1 MATMKKTSS
10 ILKVLSQMYPNAKA
24 ELNFQ
29 NDYELI
35 IAVVLSAQCTD
46 KKVNQVTPL
55 LFKNYPNFK
64 ALSKAKIGDIETI
77 IREVNYYKTKAKNI
91 ITLASQI
98 TNNFKGKLPSDLDTL
113 QTLAG
118 VGRKTAS
125 VVLCEKGTTPALPVD
140 THVLRVSN
148 RLGLS
153 DGKTPL
159 AVEADLRDLFPPSTW
174 HDLHHELIL
183 HGRRICKARQ
193 PLCEV
198 CDLKKYCNFSG

>member
-1 MATMKKTSS
+1 MMKKTNS
-10 ILKVLSQMYPNAKA
+10 ILKALSAMYPNAKA
-24 ELNFQ
+24 ELNFH

-46 KKVNQVTPL
+46 KKVNQVTPT
-55 LFKNYPNFK
+55 LFKSYPNFK
-64 ALSKAKIGDIETI
+64 ALSKANIEDVEKI

-91 ITLASQI
+91 VTLATQV
-98 TNNFKGKLPSDLDTL
+98 TNNFKGKLPDDLETL
-113 QTLAG
+113 QVLAG

-159 AVEADLRDLFPPSTW
+159 DVEEDLRKIFPPNTW

-183 HGRRICKARQ
+183 HGRRVCKARQ
-193 PLCEV
+193 PLCDE
-198 CDLKKYCNFSG
+198 CGLKKFCEYK